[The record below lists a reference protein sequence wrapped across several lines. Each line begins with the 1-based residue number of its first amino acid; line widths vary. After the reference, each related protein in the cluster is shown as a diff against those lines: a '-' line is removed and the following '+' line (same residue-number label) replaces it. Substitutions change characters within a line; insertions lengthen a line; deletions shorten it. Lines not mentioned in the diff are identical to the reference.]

1 MQLISCVFKFQAGHN
16 KLDDADSSSDWNN
29 SDIWLTEVNLSTGA
43 GGQPH
48 AGDLSVS
55 LQEDDATKDEQ
66 PVATSDVSTSE
77 FTKEKECQDRLEN
90 TPLVSLPDIANSC
103 TPSTSVC
110 AQQSRE
116 ASQSHCQDSHSQAK
130 FDLLLK
136 QCTGKASS
144 PVQNTSSNLLKTS
157 SPLPNYRQPAGSIGD
172 ILDFSGEADLFEDS
186 LTEGLPQAVFSSAEP
201 HVEHVTS
208 KTAENFTSHTRCL
221 PVPEQ
226 ALLENVQGVNRS
238 ACDRDWA
245 TLPHKEHSQTE
256 TDAQECNRKET
267 VYPQSENRLIRSGM
281 EPPQALAVKTAQTRG
296 SFLKDKLKHRLLQNA
311 SNVTPGNNLEELRM
325 ESLLRARLEASQIR
339 REGLVDGI
347 GPFYGLP
354 SKVQQLLS
362 TNRKITKLYGESA
375 TFSNTERL

>member
-1 MQLISCVFKFQAGHN
+1 M
-16 KLDDADSSSDWNN
+16 
-29 SDIWLTEVNLSTGA
+29 NLSTGT

-48 AGDLSVS
+48 TGDLSVS

-66 PVATSDVSTSE
+66 PVATSAISTSE
-77 FTKEKECQDRLEN
+77 FIREKECQDRLEN
-90 TPLVSLPDIANSC
+90 TPLVSLPDIANSH

-110 AQQSRE
+110 AQQSRKD
-116 ASQSHCQDSHSQAK
+116 SQSHCQDSHSQAK

-136 QCTGKASS
+136 QCIGKASS
-144 PVQNTSSNLLKTS
+144 PVQNTSLNLLKTC

-201 HVEHVTS
+201 HAEHVNS
-208 KTAENFTSHTRCL
+208 KTAENSTSRTCL
-221 PVPEQ
+221 PVREE
-226 ALLENVQGVNRS
+226 ALLENVQDVNKS
-238 ACDRDWA
+238 ACDHDWA
-245 TLPHKEHSQTE
+245 TLPHKEHGQTE
-256 TDAQECNRKET
+256 TDGNRKET
-267 VYPQSENRLIRSGM
+267 VYPQSENRLIRS
-281 EPPQALAVKTAQTRG
+281 ETKPPQAPAVNTAQTRG

-311 SNVTPGNNLEELRM
+311 SSVTPGNNLEELRM

>member
-1 MQLISCVFKFQAGHN
+1 M
-16 KLDDADSSSDWNN
+16 
-29 SDIWLTEVNLSTGA
+29 NLSTGT

-48 AGDLSVS
+48 AGDLSLSVS

-66 PVATSDVSTSE
+66 PVATSAISTSE
-77 FTKEKECQDRLEN
+77 FIREKECQDRLEN
-90 TPLVSLPDIANSC
+90 TPLVSLPDIANNH

-110 AQQSRE
+110 AQQSRK

-136 QCTGKASS
+136 QCIGKASS
-144 PVQNTSSNLLKTS
+144 PVQNTSLNLLKTC

-186 LTEGLPQAVFSSAEP
+186 LTEGLPQAVFFSAEP
-201 HVEHVTS
+201 HAEHVNS
-208 KTAENFTSHTRCL
+208 KTAENLTSHTRCL
-221 PVPEQ
+221 PVREE
-226 ALLENVQGVNRS
+226 ALLENVQDVNKS
-238 ACDRDWA
+238 ACDHDWA
-245 TLPHKEHSQTE
+245 TLPHKEHGQTE
-256 TDAQECNRKET
+256 TDGQECNRKVT
-267 VYPQSENRLIRSGM
+267 VYPQSENRLIRSGTK
-281 EPPQALAVKTAQTRG
+281 PPQAPAVNTAQTRG

-311 SNVTPGNNLEELRM
+311 SSVTPGNNLEELRM